1 MAFTNKQKAKC
12 AAREAALRKN
22 VYRKFVERGTM
33 AQEDADYELAVMQEI
48 AADYSRVTDGA
59 SFEALQAAVQ
69 SMTQVEQQ
77 AFLARVMML
86 VRDLSQTSGVG
97 KVDAGFDLTAG
108 RA

>member
-1 MAFTNKQKAKC
+1 MAFTNEQKAKC
-12 AAREAALRKN
+12 AAREAAMRKN

-48 AADYSRVTDGA
+48 AADYSRVTDVVE
-59 SFEALQAAVQ
+59 FEALQSAVQ
-69 SMTQVEQQ
+69 AMTQAEQQ
-77 AFLARVMML
+77 LFRARMMML

-97 KVDAGFDLTAG
+97 KVNAGFDLTAG